1 MYIYS
6 MTQLI
11 SLLGIYPNEVET
23 SFHTKTYSRMFIVF
37 LITCNGNKPNL
48 PQLGNDNQQHSHAR
62 EYYLAIKRNEPWYR

>member
-11 SLLGIYPNEVET
+11 SLFGIYPNEVET
-23 SFHTKTYSRMFIVF
+23 SLHTKTYLRMFIVF

-48 PQLGNDNQQHSHAR
+48 PQLGNDKESA
-62 EYYLAIKRNEPWYR
+62 A